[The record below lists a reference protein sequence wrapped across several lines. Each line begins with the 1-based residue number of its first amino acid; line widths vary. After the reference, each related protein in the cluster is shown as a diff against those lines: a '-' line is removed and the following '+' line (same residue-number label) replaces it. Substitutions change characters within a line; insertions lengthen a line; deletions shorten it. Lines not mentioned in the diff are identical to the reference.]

1 MKLSGF
7 ATDHADEYTR
17 QIDGA
22 LAALA
27 AVQPRDGL
35 EQRVLARIASAP
47 DLSLPWYRRLVIA
60 PAAHHRWALAAASA
74 VIVAGGVTLTTYR
87 HHPAAAPTP
96 IAVHAPRPAQQPAAA
111 AAGIAVIEHPF
122 QANTTKTRH
131 RGIHRSYR
139 ATHERV
145 PLPRGTALPMRPQ
158 TIPANQ

>member
-1 MKLSGF
+1 MKLSGL
-7 ATDHADEYTR
+7 AADHADEYTR

-47 DLSLPWYRRLVIA
+47 ALSLPWYRRLVIA

-74 VIVAGGVTLTTYR
+74 VIVAGSVTLTTYR

-96 IAVHAPRPAQQPAAA
+96 IAAHAPRPAQQPAAA
-111 AAGIAVIEHPF
+111 AAGIAVNEHPF
-122 QANTTKTRH
+122 QANTSKTRH

-145 PLPRGTALPMRPQ
+145 PLPHGTALPMRPQ